1 MRADAATLPDLT
13 DLAFWAAPESA
24 RLAAFAHL
32 RALDRPVFFAE
43 PRVPL
48 LRPGGGFHALVRH
61 ADVLEASRHTA
72 VFSSEPAAVSPE
84 PPPWLPMV
92 FGRPLVNM
100 DDPRHAR
107 LRRIV
112 SRAFAPRRLE
122 ALDVEIAEIVDEI
135 VTRLERRGSGDFVAD
150 AARELPIHVIC
161 SMLGIPRERR
171 GLRPLAHRRHDRVLR
186 GARGDAP
193 PRDGPAAVAN
203 LRAIVDLRRFVVG
216 LGRQRRRDPGDD
228 ILSALV
234 TADVDGERLSLREL
248 GSFFDL
254 LLVAGNETVR
264 NAASH
269 GLVLLSE
276 HPGQRERLAADP
288 DALIGTAIEE
298 IVRMCPIIQFRRTL
312 TRDHELRG
320 HPLPAGSKVVLFY
333 GRPTGTRPSSTPPTP
348 STSGARPT
356 RTSASAG
363 PARTCASAPTSP
375 AASWGPCSG
384 RCSRACPTCGRPGR
398 RCRCA
403 RRSTTGSSRCRTPC
417 DLRVTTP
424 QERTSPGTTLVR
436 TEAARLRTLS
446 AAA

>member
-13 DLAFWAAPESA
+13 DLAFWAAPESE

-171 GLRPLAHRRHDRVLR
+171 GYVLSRIDVMTEYSGVRGEMHRLAT
-186 GARGDAP
+186 ARLLLG
-193 PRDGPAAVAN
+193 N

-288 DALIGTAIEE
+288 EALMGTAVEE
-298 IVRMCPIIQFRRTL
+298 IVRMCSPIIQFRRTL

-333 GRPTGTRPSSTPPTP
+333 GSANRDEAVFDAPDAFDVGRRPNPHVGFGGPGAPLCLGAHLARRELGALFRAVLTRLPHL
-348 STSGARPT
+348 
-356 RTSASAG
+356 RTAG
-363 PARTCASAPTSP
+363 PAVPL
-375 AASWGPCSG
+375 
-384 RCSRACPTCGRPGR
+384 
-398 RCRCA
+398 
-403 RRSTTGSSRCRTPC
+403 RSSFDHGIVALPYT
-417 DLRVTTP
+417 V
-424 QERTSPGTTLVR
+424 
-436 TEAARLRTLS
+436 
-446 AAA
+446 

>member
-13 DLAFWAAPESA
+13 DLAFWAAPESE

-171 GLRPLAHRRHDRVLR
+171 GYVLSRIDVMTEYSGVRGEMHRLAT
-186 GARGDAP
+186 ARLLLG
-193 PRDGPAAVAN
+193 N

-269 GLVLLSE
+269 GLVARGGARGLC
-276 HPGQRERLAADP
+276 P
-288 DALIGTAIEE
+288 DA
-298 IVRMCPIIQFRRTL
+298 
-312 TRDHELRG
+312 
-320 HPLPAGSKVVLFY
+320 
-333 GRPTGTRPSSTPPTP
+333 
-348 STSGARPT
+348 
-356 RTSASAG
+356 
-363 PARTCASAPTSP
+363 
-375 AASWGPCSG
+375 AA
-384 RCSRACPTCGRPGR
+384 
-398 RCRCA
+398 
-403 RRSTTGSSRCRTPC
+403 
-417 DLRVTTP
+417 
-424 QERTSPGTTLVR
+424 
-436 TEAARLRTLS
+436 
-446 AAA
+446 

>member
-171 GLRPLAHRRHDRVLR
+171 GYVLSRIDAMTEYSGVRGEMHRLAT
-186 GARGDAP
+186 ARLLLG
-193 PRDGPAAVAN
+193 N

-288 DALIGTAIEE
+288 EALMGTAIEE
-298 IVRMCPIIQFRRTL
+298 IVRMCSPIIQFRRTL

-333 GRPTGTRPSSTPPTP
+333 GSANRDEAVFDAPDAFDVGRRPNPHVGFGGP
-348 STSGARPT
+348 GAHLCLGAHLARRELGALFRAVLARLPHL
-356 RTSASAG
+356 RTAG
-363 PARTCASAPTSP
+363 PAVPL
-375 AASWGPCSG
+375 
-384 RCSRACPTCGRPGR
+384 
-398 RCRCA
+398 
-403 RRSTTGSSRCRTPC
+403 RSSFDHGIVALPYT
-417 DLRVTTP
+417 V
-424 QERTSPGTTLVR
+424 
-436 TEAARLRTLS
+436 
-446 AAA
+446 

>member
-13 DLAFWAAPESA
+13 DLAFWAAPESE

-171 GLRPLAHRRHDRVLR
+171 GYVLSRIDVMTEYSGVRGEMHRLAT
-186 GARGDAP
+186 ARLLLG
-193 PRDGPAAVAN
+193 N

-276 HPGQRERLAADP
+276 NPGQRERLAADP
-288 DALIGTAIEE
+288 DALMGTAIEE
-298 IVRMCPIIQFRRTL
+298 IVRMCSPIIQFRRTL

-333 GRPTGTRPSSTPPTP
+333 GSANRDEAVFDAPDAFDVGRRAQPARRLRRTRRAPLPRRPPRPPRAGGPVP
-348 STSGARPT
+348 GGARAPAPPADG
-356 RTSASAG
+356 RAG
-363 PARTCASAPTSP
+363 G
-375 AASWGPCSG
+375 AAALVVRP
-384 RCSRACPTCGRPGR
+384 RDRRAAVR
-398 RCRCA
+398 
-403 RRSTTGSSRCRTPC
+403 
-417 DLRVTTP
+417 RVT
-424 QERTSPGTTLVR
+424 SV
-436 TEAARLRTLS
+436 
-446 AAA
+446 

>member
-61 ADVLEASRHTA
+61 ADVLEASRHTD

-135 VTRLERRGSGDFVAD
+135 VGRLERRGSGDFVAD

-171 GLRPLAHRRHDRVLR
+171 GYVLSRIDVMTEYSGVRGEMHRLAT
-186 GARGDAP
+186 ARLLLG
-193 PRDGPAAVAN
+193 N

-288 DALIGTAIEE
+288 DALMGTAIEE
-298 IVRMCPIIQFRRTL
+298 IVRMCSPIIQFRRTL

-333 GRPTGTRPSSTPPTP
+333 GSANRDEAVFDAPDAFDVGRRPNPHVGFGGP
-348 STSGARPT
+348 GAHLCLGAHLARRELGALFRAVLARLPHL
-356 RTSASAG
+356 RTAG
-363 PARTCASAPTSP
+363 PAVPL
-375 AASWGPCSG
+375 
-384 RCSRACPTCGRPGR
+384 
-398 RCRCA
+398 
-403 RRSTTGSSRCRTPC
+403 RSSFDHGIVALPYT
-417 DLRVTTP
+417 V
-424 QERTSPGTTLVR
+424 
-436 TEAARLRTLS
+436 
-446 AAA
+446 

>member
-13 DLAFWAAPESA
+13 DLGFWAAPESA

-135 VTRLERRGSGDFVAD
+135 VTRLERRGSGDFVAE

-171 GLRPLAHRRHDRVLR
+171 GYVLSRIDVMTEYSGVRGEMHRLAT
-186 GARGDAP
+186 ARLLLG
-193 PRDGPAAVAN
+193 N

-288 DALIGTAIEE
+288 DALMGTAIEE
-298 IVRMCPIIQFRRTL
+298 IVRMCSPIIQFRRTL

-333 GRPTGTRPSSTPPTP
+333 GSANRDEAVFDAPDAFDVGRRPNPHVGFGGP
-348 STSGARPT
+348 GAHLCLGAHLARRELGALFRAVLARLPHL
-356 RTSASAG
+356 RTAG
-363 PARTCASAPTSP
+363 PAVPL
-375 AASWGPCSG
+375 
-384 RCSRACPTCGRPGR
+384 
-398 RCRCA
+398 
-403 RRSTTGSSRCRTPC
+403 RSSFDHGIVALPYA
-417 DLRVTTP
+417 V
-424 QERTSPGTTLVR
+424 
-436 TEAARLRTLS
+436 
-446 AAA
+446 

>member
-13 DLAFWAAPESA
+13 DLAFWAAPESE

-171 GLRPLAHRRHDRVLR
+171 GYVLSRIDVMTEYSGVRGEMHRLAT
-186 GARGDAP
+186 ARLLLG
-193 PRDGPAAVAN
+193 N

-276 HPGQRERLAADP
+276 NPGQRERLAADP
-288 DALIGTAIEE
+288 EALMGTAIEE
-298 IVRMCPIIQFRRTL
+298 IVRMCSPIIQFRRTL

-333 GRPTGTRPSSTPPTP
+333 GSANRDEAVFDAPDAFDVGRRPNPHVGFGGPGAHLCLGAHLARRELGALFRAVLTRLPHL
-348 STSGARPT
+348 
-356 RTSASAG
+356 RTAG
-363 PARTCASAPTSP
+363 PAVPL
-375 AASWGPCSG
+375 
-384 RCSRACPTCGRPGR
+384 
-398 RCRCA
+398 
-403 RRSTTGSSRCRTPC
+403 RSSFDHGIVALPYA
-417 DLRVTTP
+417 V
-424 QERTSPGTTLVR
+424 
-436 TEAARLRTLS
+436 
-446 AAA
+446 

>member
-13 DLAFWAAPESA
+13 DLAFWAAPESE

-171 GLRPLAHRRHDRVLR
+171 GYVLSRIDVMTEYSGVRGEMHRLAT
-186 GARGDAP
+186 ARLLLG
-193 PRDGPAAVAN
+193 N

-288 DALIGTAIEE
+288 DALMGTAIEE
-298 IVRMCPIIQFRRTL
+298 IVRMCSPIIQFRRTL

-333 GRPTGTRPSSTPPTP
+333 GSANRDEAVFDAPDAFDVGRRPNPHVGFGGP
-348 STSGARPT
+348 GAHLCLGAHLARRELGALFRAVLARLPHL
-356 RTSASAG
+356 RTAG
-363 PARTCASAPTSP
+363 PAVPL
-375 AASWGPCSG
+375 
-384 RCSRACPTCGRPGR
+384 
-398 RCRCA
+398 
-403 RRSTTGSSRCRTPC
+403 RSSFDHGIVALPYA
-417 DLRVTTP
+417 V
-424 QERTSPGTTLVR
+424 
-436 TEAARLRTLS
+436 
-446 AAA
+446 

>member
-1 MRADAATLPDLT
+1 MGRAGAAAAPPDLT
-13 DLAFWAAPESA
+13 DLAFWARPEGE
-24 RLAAFAHL
+24 RLAAFARL
-32 RALDRPVFFAE
+32 RDRDRPVFFPE
-43 PRVPL
+43 PHVPL
-48 LRPGGGFHALVRH
+48 LRPGHGFHALVRH
-61 ADVLEASRHTA
+61 ADVLEASRNSA

-122 ALDVEIAEIVDEI
+122 ALDGEMADTVDEI
-135 VTRLERRGSGDFVAD
+135 VGRLARRGAGDFVAD

-171 GLRPLAHRRHDRVLR
+171 HHVLSRIDVMTEYSGVRGEMHRLAT
-186 GARGDAP
+186 ARLLLG
-193 PRDGPAAVAN
+193 N

-216 LGRQRRRDPGDD
+216 LGRERRRDPGDD
-228 ILSALV
+228 VLSALV

-276 HPGQRERLAADP
+276 HPDQRERLAADP
-288 DALIGTAIEE
+288 DALMGTAIEE
-298 IVRMCPIIQFRRTL
+298 IVRTCSPIVQFRRTV

-320 HPLPAGSKVVLFY
+320 HLLPAGSRVVLFY
-333 GRPTGTRPSSTPPTP
+333 GSANRDDAVFDAPDAFDVGRRPNPHVGFGGP
-348 STSGARPT
+348 GAHLCLGAHLARRELGALFRAILERLPGL
-356 RTSASAG
+356 RADG
-363 PARTCASAPTSP
+363 PAVPLRSAFDHGIVALPY
-375 AASWGPCSG
+375 
-384 RCSRACPTCGRPGR
+384 
-398 RCRCA
+398 
-403 RRSTTGSSRCRTPC
+403 
-417 DLRVTTP
+417 RV
-424 QERTSPGTTLVR
+424 
-436 TEAARLRTLS
+436 
-446 AAA
+446 

>member
-13 DLAFWAAPESA
+13 DLAFWAAPESE

-72 VFSSEPAAVSPE
+72 VFSREPAAVSPE

-171 GLRPLAHRRHDRVLR
+171 GYVLSRIDVMTEYSGVRGEMHRLAT
-186 GARGDAP
+186 ARLLLG
-193 PRDGPAAVAN
+193 N

-288 DALIGTAIEE
+288 DALMGTAVEE
-298 IVRMCPIIQFRRTL
+298 IVRMCSPIIQFRRTL

-333 GRPTGTRPSSTPPTP
+333 GSANRDEAVFDAPDAFDVGRRPNPHVGFGGPGAHLCLGAHLARRELGALFRAVLTRLPHL
-348 STSGARPT
+348 
-356 RTSASAG
+356 RTAG
-363 PARTCASAPTSP
+363 PAVPL
-375 AASWGPCSG
+375 
-384 RCSRACPTCGRPGR
+384 
-398 RCRCA
+398 
-403 RRSTTGSSRCRTPC
+403 RSSVDHGIVALPYT
-417 DLRVTTP
+417 V
-424 QERTSPGTTLVR
+424 
-436 TEAARLRTLS
+436 
-446 AAA
+446 

>member
-1 MRADAATLPDLT
+1 M
-13 DLAFWAAPESA
+13 
-24 RLAAFAHL
+24 
-32 RALDRPVFFAE
+32 
-43 PRVPL
+43 
-48 LRPGGGFHALVRH
+48 RH

-84 PPPWLPMV
+84 PPLWLPMV

-171 GLRPLAHRRHDRVLR
+171 GYVLSRIDAMTEYSGVRGEMHRLAT
-186 GARGDAP
+186 ARLLLG
-193 PRDGPAAVAN
+193 N

-288 DALIGTAIEE
+288 DALMGTAIEE
-298 IVRMCPIIQFRRTL
+298 IVRMCSPIIQFRRTL

-333 GRPTGTRPSSTPPTP
+333 G
-348 STSGARPT
+348 
-356 RTSASAG
+356 SANRDEAVFD
-363 PARTCASAPTSP
+363 APD
-375 AASWGPCSG
+375 AFDV
-384 RCSRACPTCGRPGR
+384 GR
-398 RCRCA
+398 RPNPHVGFGGPGAHLCLGAHLA
-403 RRSTTGSSRCRTPC
+403 RRELGALFRAV
-417 DLRVTTP
+417 L
-424 QERTSPGTTLVR
+424 
-436 TEAARLRTLS
+436 ARLPHLRTAGS
-446 AAA
+446 AVPLRSSFDHGIVALPYAV

>member
-1 MRADAATLPDLT
+1 VRADAATLPDLT
-13 DLAFWAAPESA
+13 DLAFWAAPESE

-171 GLRPLAHRRHDRVLR
+171 GYVLSRIDVMTEYSGVRGEMHRLAT
-186 GARGDAP
+186 ARLLLG
-193 PRDGPAAVAN
+193 N

-288 DALIGTAIEE
+288 DALMGTAVEE
-298 IVRMCPIIQFRRTL
+298 IVRMCSPIIQFRRTL

-333 GRPTGTRPSSTPPTP
+333 GSANRDEAVFDAPDAFDVGRRPNPHVGFGGPGAHLCLGAHLARRELGALFRAVLTRLPHL
-348 STSGARPT
+348 
-356 RTSASAG
+356 RTAG
-363 PARTCASAPTSP
+363 PAVPL
-375 AASWGPCSG
+375 
-384 RCSRACPTCGRPGR
+384 
-398 RCRCA
+398 
-403 RRSTTGSSRCRTPC
+403 RSSFDHGIVALPYA
-417 DLRVTTP
+417 V
-424 QERTSPGTTLVR
+424 
-436 TEAARLRTLS
+436 
-446 AAA
+446 

>member
-13 DLAFWAAPESA
+13 DLAFWAAPESE

-92 FGRPLVNM
+92 FGRPLVNT

-122 ALDVEIAEIVDEI
+122 ALDVEIAQIVDEI
-135 VTRLERRGSGDFVAD
+135 VARLERRGSGDFVAD

-171 GLRPLAHRRHDRVLR
+171 GYVLSRIDVMTEYSGVRGEMHRLAT
-186 GARGDAP
+186 ARLLLG
-193 PRDGPAAVAN
+193 N

-276 HPGQRERLAADP
+276 NPGQRERLAADP
-288 DALIGTAIEE
+288 DALMGTAIEE
-298 IVRMCPIIQFRRTL
+298 IVRICSPIIQFRRTL

-333 GRPTGTRPSSTPPTP
+333 GSANRDEHVFDAPDAFDVGRRPNPHVGFGGP
-348 STSGARPT
+348 GAHLCLGAHLARRELGALFRAVLARLPHL
-356 RTSASAG
+356 RAAG
-363 PARTCASAPTSP
+363 PAVPL
-375 AASWGPCSG
+375 
-384 RCSRACPTCGRPGR
+384 
-398 RCRCA
+398 
-403 RRSTTGSSRCRTPC
+403 RSSFDHGIVALPYT
-417 DLRVTTP
+417 V
-424 QERTSPGTTLVR
+424 
-436 TEAARLRTLS
+436 
-446 AAA
+446 

>member
-13 DLAFWAAPESA
+13 DLAFWAAPESE

-92 FGRPLVNM
+92 FGRPLVNT
-100 DDPRHAR
+100 DDHRHAR

-135 VTRLERRGSGDFVAD
+135 VARLERRGSGDFVAD

-171 GLRPLAHRRHDRVLR
+171 GYVLSRIDVMTEYSGVRGEMHRLAT
-186 GARGDAP
+186 ARLLLG
-193 PRDGPAAVAN
+193 N

-276 HPGQRERLAADP
+276 HPGQRERLAAEP
-288 DALIGTAIEE
+288 DALMGTAIEE
-298 IVRMCPIIQFRRTL
+298 IVRMCSPIIQFRRTL

-333 GRPTGTRPSSTPPTP
+333 GSANRDEAVFDAPDAFDVGRRPNPHVGFGGP
-348 STSGARPT
+348 GAHLCLGAHLARRELGALFRAVLARVPHL
-356 RTSASAG
+356 RTAG
-363 PARTCASAPTSP
+363 PAVPL
-375 AASWGPCSG
+375 
-384 RCSRACPTCGRPGR
+384 
-398 RCRCA
+398 
-403 RRSTTGSSRCRTPC
+403 RSSFDHGIVSLPYT
-417 DLRVTTP
+417 V
-424 QERTSPGTTLVR
+424 
-436 TEAARLRTLS
+436 
-446 AAA
+446 

>member
-1 MRADAATLPDLT
+1 MGIAEPLAPPDLT
-13 DLAFWAAPESA
+13 DLAFWARPEA
-24 RLAAFAHL
+24 ERLAAFARL
-32 RALDRPVFFAE
+32 RALDRPVFFPE

-61 ADVLEASRHTA
+61 ADVLEASRNSA

-84 PPPWLPMV
+84 PPPWLPLV

-112 SRAFAPRRLE
+112 SRAFAPRRLD
-122 ALDVEIAEIVDEI
+122 ALDGEIADTVDEI
-135 VTRLERRGSGDFVAD
+135 VTRLARHGSGDFVAD

-161 SMLGIPRERR
+161 SMLGIDRERR
-171 GLRPLAHRRHDRVLR
+171 DHVLSRIDVMTEYSGVRGEMHRLAT
-186 GARGDAP
+186 ARLLVG
-193 PRDGPAAVAN
+193 N
-203 LRAIVDLRRFVVG
+203 LKAIVDLRRFVVG
-216 LGRQRRRDPGDD
+216 LGRARRRDPGDD

-276 HPGQRERLAADP
+276 HPDQRERLAADP
-288 DALIGTAIEE
+288 DALMGTAIEE
-298 IVRMCPIIQFRRTL
+298 IVRMCSPIVQFRRTL
-312 TRDHELRG
+312 TQDHELRG

-333 GRPTGTRPSSTPPTP
+333 GSANRDEAVFDAPDTFDVGRRPNPHVGFGGP
-348 STSGARPT
+348 GAHLCLGAHLARRELGALFRAALERVPDL
-356 RTSASAG
+356 RTAG
-363 PARTCASAPTSP
+363 PAVPLRSAFDNGIVALPYT
-375 AASWGPCSG
+375 
-384 RCSRACPTCGRPGR
+384 
-398 RCRCA
+398 
-403 RRSTTGSSRCRTPC
+403 
-417 DLRVTTP
+417 V
-424 QERTSPGTTLVR
+424 
-436 TEAARLRTLS
+436 
-446 AAA
+446 

>member
-13 DLAFWAAPESA
+13 DLAFWAAPEPE

-32 RALDRPVFFAE
+32 RARDRPVFFAE

-61 ADVLEASRHTA
+61 ADVLEASRNTA

-122 ALDVEIAEIVDEI
+122 ALDVEIADIVDEI
-135 VTRLERRGSGDFVAD
+135 VSRLSRRGSGDFVAD

-171 GLRPLAHRRHDRVLR
+171 DYVLSRIDVMTEYSGVRGEMHRLAT
-186 GARGDAP
+186 ARLLVG
-193 PRDGPAAVAN
+193 N

-216 LGRQRRRDPGDD
+216 LGRERRRDPGDD

-276 HPGQRERLAADP
+276 HPGQRARLAADP
-288 DALIGTAIEE
+288 GALLGTAIEE
-298 IVRMCPIIQFRRTL
+298 IVRMCSPIMQFRRTL

-333 GRPTGTRPSSTPPTP
+333 GSANRDEAVFDAPDAFDVGRRPNPHVGFGGP
-348 STSGARPT
+348 GAHLCLGAHLARRELGALFRAILERVPHL
-356 RTSASAG
+356 RAAG
-363 PARTCASAPTSP
+363 PAVPLRSAFDNGIVALPY
-375 AASWGPCSG
+375 A
-384 RCSRACPTCGRPGR
+384 
-398 RCRCA
+398 
-403 RRSTTGSSRCRTPC
+403 
-417 DLRVTTP
+417 V
-424 QERTSPGTTLVR
+424 
-436 TEAARLRTLS
+436 
-446 AAA
+446 

>member
-171 GLRPLAHRRHDRVLR
+171 GYVLSRIDVMTEYSGVRGEMHRLAT
-186 GARGDAP
+186 ARLLLG
-193 PRDGPAAVAN
+193 N

-276 HPGQRERLAADP
+276 NPGQRERLAADP
-288 DALIGTAIEE
+288 DALMGTAIEE
-298 IVRMCPIIQFRRTL
+298 IVRMCSPIIQFRRTL

-333 GRPTGTRPSSTPPTP
+333 GSANRDEAVFDAPDAFDVGRRPNPHVGFGGPGAHLCLGAHLARRELGALFRAVLTRLPHL
-348 STSGARPT
+348 
-356 RTSASAG
+356 RTAG
-363 PARTCASAPTSP
+363 PAVPL
-375 AASWGPCSG
+375 
-384 RCSRACPTCGRPGR
+384 
-398 RCRCA
+398 
-403 RRSTTGSSRCRTPC
+403 RSSFDHGIVALPYA
-417 DLRVTTP
+417 V
-424 QERTSPGTTLVR
+424 
-436 TEAARLRTLS
+436 
-446 AAA
+446 

>member
-1 MRADAATLPDLT
+1 VRADAATLPDLT

-32 RALDRPVFFAE
+32 RTLDRPVFFAE

-61 ADVLEASRHTA
+61 ADVLEASRRTA

-171 GLRPLAHRRHDRVLR
+171 GYVLSRIDVMTEYSGVRGEMHRLAT
-186 GARGDAP
+186 ARLLL
-193 PRDGPAAVAN
+193 AN

-276 HPGQRERLAADP
+276 NPGQRERLAADP
-288 DALIGTAIEE
+288 DALMGTAIEE
-298 IVRMCPIIQFRRTL
+298 IVRMCSPIIQFRRTL

-333 GRPTGTRPSSTPPTP
+333 GSANRDEAVFDAPDAFDVGRRPNPHVGFGGP
-348 STSGARPT
+348 GAHLCLGAHLARRELGALFRAVLARLPHL
-356 RTSASAG
+356 RTAG
-363 PARTCASAPTSP
+363 PAVPL
-375 AASWGPCSG
+375 
-384 RCSRACPTCGRPGR
+384 
-398 RCRCA
+398 
-403 RRSTTGSSRCRTPC
+403 RSSFDHGIVALPYS
-417 DLRVTTP
+417 V
-424 QERTSPGTTLVR
+424 
-436 TEAARLRTLS
+436 
-446 AAA
+446 

>member
-61 ADVLEASRHTA
+61 ADVLEASRHTD

-135 VTRLERRGSGDFVAD
+135 VSRLERRGSGDFVAD

-171 GLRPLAHRRHDRVLR
+171 GYVLSRIDVMTEYSGVRGEMHRLAT
-186 GARGDAP
+186 ARLLLG
-193 PRDGPAAVAN
+193 N

-288 DALIGTAIEE
+288 DALMGTAIEE
-298 IVRMCPIIQFRRTL
+298 IVRMCSPIIQFRRTL

-333 GRPTGTRPSSTPPTP
+333 GSANRDEAVFDAPDAFDVGRRPNPHVGFGGP
-348 STSGARPT
+348 GAHLCLGAHLARRELGALFRAVLARLPHL
-356 RTSASAG
+356 RTAG
-363 PARTCASAPTSP
+363 PAVPL
-375 AASWGPCSG
+375 
-384 RCSRACPTCGRPGR
+384 
-398 RCRCA
+398 
-403 RRSTTGSSRCRTPC
+403 RSSFDHGIVALPYT
-417 DLRVTTP
+417 V
-424 QERTSPGTTLVR
+424 
-436 TEAARLRTLS
+436 
-446 AAA
+446 